1 MKSIKKYQ
9 TCRLCRET
17 FLPNSSELNYELYKE
32 FGFKTRNDFEKHSSR
47 NKNCPAKSQMA
58 NNDEINEEYNIN
70 FEVKWPPYD
79 NNINNND
86 DHNEYKDIIL
96 SKEKLHNKPDK
107 NGKILWFDESKIAAH
122 EILLGIQNK
131 DVQWISLCAE
141 PGSGK
146 TAVIH
151 KLIYDIMTFILLL
164 VPQENITLTT
174 GMSDTDWYEQTLN
187 NFRLR
192 DNRFLWEELNERNET
207 FCIVHRSNF
216 NKRITHLANN
226 LKKMSNHIFIID
238 ESHFA
243 DDVKMTFDKE
253 FTRLGLT
260 EERMKEYNIKIIL
273 VSATPDVNLSIF
285 SRENN
290 HKLVILKNGPGYKGF
305 DFYNQR
311 EMIKNYGENLNLEKY
326 IRQNYSSPR
335 YHFVRARTQQEKGD
349 YRSNLKEI
357 CNQNNWI
364 FIEDDCDNNFYI
376 SHENN
381 SDEKQ
386 ARQNNKKIII
396 TYEEPIVHTFILI
409 KNKYQASKRLKLTKY
424 VGIISEK
431 PSKSLDTSITCNG
444 LIPRFF
450 GYPTLPNFINDEKP
464 IFLCN
469 KKCVDE
475 YLDFVNPE
483 TPFLYNGKNY
493 TSRRLSSK
501 QDYLIEKKN
510 TTYSSMNNST
520 LNTRNYYR
528 PDFREID
535 DIEKVK
541 KASDILGYGFSNLK
555 KNTDGFVETS
565 LGKKGIIANRNDI
578 IAYLPNAWQ
587 HVRDDGIKTWRT
599 YLPYYDDNKNIN
611 SLKFILI
618 IRPDTSDSK
627 IKELDDYLKN

>member
-17 FLPNSSELNYELYKE
+17 FLPNSIELNYELYKE
-32 FGFKTRNDFEKHSSR
+32 FGFKTRNDFEKHSAR

-58 NNDEINEEYNIN
+58 NNDENNEEYNIN
-70 FEVKWPPYD
+70 FEVKWPPYV
-79 NNINNND
+79 NNIDNND

-599 YLPYYDDNKNIN
+599 YLPYYDDNQNIN

-627 IKELDDYLKN
+627 IKKLDDYLKN